1 MNHRLHTTLVLA
13 MTADGKIADYQR
25 SAARFG
31 SDRDR
36 AHLEKQVSLA
46 DGVLFGAGT
55 LRAYGTTLRVT
66 HPQLLQERSERSQL
80 PQPVQI
86 VVSASAN
93 LNPQWRFFQQP
104 VPRWLLTSDRGAT
117 SWRNQPYF
125 ERILTYATAG
135 DRSID
140 WTKTF
145 AQLQQLGVKKLA
157 VLGGAELAASLL
169 AVDLIDE
176 LWLTVCPLI
185 LGGNAPTPIGG
196 KGWLQAQAK
205 RIQLLEVKRIEQE
218 VFLHYQVGNAT

>member
-1 MNHRLHTTLVLA
+1 
-13 MTADGKIADYQR
+13 MTADGKIADYQS

-55 LRAYGTTLRVT
+55 LRAYGTTLSVT
-66 HPQLLQERSERSQL
+66 HPQLLQERSQRSQL

-86 VVSASAN
+86 VVSASGN
-93 LNPQWRFFQQP
+93 LNPQWRFFRQP
-104 VPRWLLTSDRGAT
+104 IPRWLLTSDKGAT
-117 SWRNQPYF
+117 SWQNQPQF
-125 ERILTYATAG
+125 ERILTYHSA
-135 DRSID
+135 SID
-140 WTKTF
+140 WGAIFT
-145 AQLQQLGVKKLA
+145 QLQELGIDRLA

-196 KGWLQAQAK
+196 RGWLQAQAK
-205 RIQLLEVKRIEQE
+205 RLQLLEVKRIEQE
-218 VFLHYQVGNAT
+218 VFLHYRIKNTT